1 MGCDL
6 MKQRII
12 TGTIMVL
19 IIAPLMIVQALKP
32 VYDVMM
38 VVLGIGAMYELIHMF
53 DKDKK
58 IPIVTRIF
66 AVFLML
72 VLYASFVNYI
82 PQCSD
87 TVVVKFLKLVPVNI
101 NSNKHLSDISPL
113 FAIFLVFIVFMSSL
127 VLVRDFTVADLGRLY
142 IAMIYVSVAVAAMTA
157 LRQFGVR
164 FIVYLALITSLTDV
178 FALVFGMLLGK
189 HKMAPTIS
197 PKKTWE
203 GAIGG
208 TVTATIVGTLVI
220 IFYPYFS
227 HIFHDGANVEF
238 FDQVFAYNDFTT
250 FGKVSFVIIL
260 TIFLSA
266 CGQTGDLVASK
277 FKRDF
282 KVKDYSNIFPGHG
295 GILDRFDSI
304 MFASA
309 VFYAFIIME
318 IQLFPLP

>member
-1 MGCDL
+1 

-12 TGTIMVL
+12 TGTLLVL
-19 IIAPLMIVQALKP
+19 VILPLLIVPVLKP
-32 VYDVMM
+32 VYEVMM

-58 IPIVTRIF
+58 IPIVMRIF

-87 TVVVKFLKLVPVNI
+87 TVVVKFLKVVPVNF
-101 NSNKHLSDISPL
+101 NCNKHLSDVSPL
-113 FAIFLVFIVFMSSL
+113 FAIFLVFIIFMGSL
-127 VLVRDFTVADLGRLY
+127 VLVKDFTVADLGRLY
-142 IAMIYVSVAVAAMTA
+142 IAIIYVSVAVSAMTA

-164 FIVYLALITSLTDV
+164 FIVYLGVVTSLTDI
-178 FALVFGMLLGK
+178 FALVFGLLLGK

-208 TVTATIVGTLVI
+208 TATATIVGTLLIV
-220 IFYPYFS
+220 FYPNFS
-227 HIFHDGANVEF
+227 FLFHDGANVEF
-238 FDQVFAYNDFTT
+238 FEGIFAYNTWT
-250 FGKVSFVIIL
+250 AFGKVSFVIVL
-260 TIFLSA
+260 TVFLSA
-266 CGQTGDLVASK
+266 CAQTGDLVASK
-277 FKRDF
+277 LKRDF

-318 IQLFPLP
+318 IQLFPIL